1 MVETDQRYGFL
12 FCPNT
17 ECGTKVGIFSFDGQ
31 KCQTCYTMVAPA
43 FQWFRSR
50 LVQHRYGEGGSGL
63 NKTTLSQL
71 NGLTSSDQFV
81 IRLGGKH
88 VSKSRDRFTRLHSS
102 VSNRSLSN
110 ERDDIDVRSTSRNRI
125 RNTQSA

>member
-1 MVETDQRYGFL
+1 
-12 FCPNT
+12 
-17 ECGTKVGIFSFDGQ
+17 
-31 KCQTCYTMVAPA
+31 MVAPA

-50 LVQHRYGEGGSGL
+50 LVQNRYGEGGAGL

-88 VSKSRDRFTRLHSS
+88 ANRSRDKFTRLHSS

-110 ERDDIDVRSTSRNRI
+110 DRDDHDVRSTSRNRM
-125 RNTQSA
+125 RNAQSATRGPRQMPGSRKFGELMIVKEKPPT